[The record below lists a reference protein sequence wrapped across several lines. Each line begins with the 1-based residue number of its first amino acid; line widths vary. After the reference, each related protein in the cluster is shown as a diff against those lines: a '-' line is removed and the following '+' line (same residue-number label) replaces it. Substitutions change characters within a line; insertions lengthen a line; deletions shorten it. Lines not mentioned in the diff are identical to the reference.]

1 MADEQHQDDQGRSA
15 ATDGGSEY
23 MPPEAALLLQWTMLD
38 LSSHLPPELAEEV
51 RELEQETD
59 ALLVERYADVAAEG
73 GK

>member
-1 MADEQHQDDQGRSA
+1 MTDEQHQDA
-15 ATDGGSEY
+15 KGSSDL

-38 LSSHLPPELAEEV
+38 LSSYLPPELAEEV

-73 GK
+73 GE